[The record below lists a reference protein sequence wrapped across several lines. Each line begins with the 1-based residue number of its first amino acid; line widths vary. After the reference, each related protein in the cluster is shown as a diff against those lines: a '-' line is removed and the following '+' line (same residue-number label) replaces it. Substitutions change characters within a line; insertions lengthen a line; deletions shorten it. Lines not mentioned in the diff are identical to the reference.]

1 MLADSAVANAS
12 ARSIDWSER
21 PQGAGFPGI
30 RLTVVSDPRP
40 RHMTGTDRYRPV
52 RVQIDCMALT
62 RGEVVKMRE
71 AVLTLLLTSATY
83 DGVRFGKAQDIT
95 VRDDGEQLDQ
105 DYVHRDQIDVVLW
118 NDG

>member
-1 MLADSAVANAS
+1 
-12 ARSIDWSER
+12 
-21 PQGAGFPGI
+21 
-30 RLTVVSDPRP
+30 
-40 RHMTGTDRYRPV
+40 
-52 RVQIDCMALT
+52 
-62 RGEVVKMRE
+62 MRE
-71 AVLTLLLTSATY
+71 AVLALLLTSVTY